1 MTELNYP
8 KLLDHKD
15 LELFHRELVKKNNLK
30 EGVVYLQ
37 VSRGVAERSFD
48 FPDKKTELTVSAF
61 TQVKDLLQN
70 DAALKGI
77 KVMTIDDM
85 RWKRCD
91 IKTVQLLYPS
101 FAKSSAVEKGFDDA
115 WMVRNGYITE
125 GTSNNAWIIRKGT
138 VITRQFD
145 NLILRGIT
153 RDAVIECA
161 EELNYK
167 VDFKNFTINE
177 AQSADEAFVTSATTF
192 VTPVI
197 KINKSTIGDGKPG
210 KFTKLLREKYIEKAK
225 KIAI

>member
-1 MTELNYP
+1 M
-8 KLLDHKD
+8 DH
-15 LELFHRELVKKNNLK
+15 
-30 EGVVYLQ
+30 Q
-37 VSRGVAERSFD
+37 
-48 FPDKKTELTVSAF
+48 
-61 TQVKDLLQN
+61 
-70 DAALKGI
+70 
-77 KVMTIDDM
+77 
-85 RWKRCD
+85 KRNCD
-91 IKTVQLLYPS
+91 YK
-101 FAKSSAVEKGFDDA
+101 AV
-115 WMVRNGYITE
+115 
-125 GTSNNAWIIRKGT
+125 
-138 VITRQFD
+138 D

-153 RDAVIECA
+153 REAVIECA